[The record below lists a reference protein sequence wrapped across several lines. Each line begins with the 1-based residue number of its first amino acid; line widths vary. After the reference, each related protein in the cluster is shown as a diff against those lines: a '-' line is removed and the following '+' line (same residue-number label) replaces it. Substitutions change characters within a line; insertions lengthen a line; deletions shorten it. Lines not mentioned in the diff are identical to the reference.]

1 MSNKDVV
8 TDEYSLLF
16 GDCLERMKEI
26 PDGSVDLILTDP
38 PYQSTKCSWDSM
50 IPFEPMWVEL
60 KRIIKPNGAIVM
72 TASQPFTTT
81 LIASN
86 MKMFRYVWH
95 WHKGYSTGFANCN
108 KMPMK
113 SFEDVCVFYK
123 KLPTYNPQGLVD
135 SGKVNKRGSAQ
146 ESMGKTGC
154 VGGEYTQIKT
164 NYPTDEIRTKK
175 ERTQHPTGKP
185 VALLEYL
192 IKTYTNEGETVLDF
206 TFGSCSTGVACLN
219 TNRKFL
225 GIEMEEKYFD
235 IGVKR
240 MQESIIKGEV
250 K

>member
-8 TDEYSLLF
+8 TNEYSLLF

-26 PDGSVDLILTDP
+26 PDGSVDMILTDP
-38 PYQSTKCSWDSM
+38 PYGTTACKWDSV
-50 IPFEPMWVEL
+50 IPFDLMWEQL

-192 IKTYTNEGETVLDF
+192 IKTYTNENETVLDF

-219 TNRKFL
+219 TNRRFI
-225 GIEMEEKYFD
+225 GVEMEEKYFD
-235 IGVKR
+235 IGVNR
-240 MQESIIKGEV
+240 MQESTVKGEI

>member
-1 MSNKDVV
+1 MNVK
-8 TDEYSLLF
+8 TDMYELRQ
-16 GDCLERMKEI
+16 GDCLGLMKEI
-26 PDGSVDLILTDP
+26 PDASVDLILVDL
-38 PYQSTKCSWDSM
+38 PYGTTACSWDSV

-192 IKTYTNEGETVLDF
+192 IKTYTNENETVLDF

-225 GIEMEEKYFD
+225 GVEMEEKYFD

-240 MQESIIKGEV
+240 MQESIIKGEI